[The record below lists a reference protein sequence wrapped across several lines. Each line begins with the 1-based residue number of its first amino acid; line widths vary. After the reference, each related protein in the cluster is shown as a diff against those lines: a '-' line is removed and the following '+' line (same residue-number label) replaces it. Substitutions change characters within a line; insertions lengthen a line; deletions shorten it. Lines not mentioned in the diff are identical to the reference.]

1 MSSLHIR
8 PSRARRHESTQGVT
22 VVLLALTATLLG
34 TAIAHASGGGGG
46 GGGMPST
53 PTSTFDTS
61 QPQSPEDKAAQDKQH
76 AADTYSQ
83 AYREVDKAKGEL
95 KEAADLRAQATAAG
109 AKGADLVKKADDKEQ
124 SAKKRLEKSRDKFG
138 EVTTLD
144 PDNADGWN
152 MLGFTRRKTGD
163 VKGAFD
169 AYWTC
174 LKLRPEHLGAHEY
187 MGEAYLEEGKL
198 AEAQSEL
205 AWLQKKGDDAKD
217 QTAQLGAA
225 ITAYVAANPGAATPA
240 TQAAAT
246 PAPTAPAAADSTNTA
261 GK

>member
-1 MSSLHIR
+1 MKIHT
-8 PSRARRHESTQGVT
+8 A
-22 VVLLALTATLLG
+22 LALAGLALAGSSATVF
-34 TAIAHASGGGGG
+34 ASGGGGG

-83 AYREVDKAKGEL
+83 AYREVDKAKDEL
-95 KEAADLRAQATAAG
+95 KEAADLRVQAAANG
-109 AKGADLVKKADDKEQ
+109 AKNADLLKKADDKAQ
-124 SAKKRLEKSRDKFG
+124 SARKRLEKSRDKFG

-174 LKLRPEHLGAHEY
+174 LKLKPEHLGAHEY

-205 AWLQKKGDDAKD
+205 AWLTKKGDDAKD
-217 QTAQLGAA
+217 QTAQLNAA

-246 PAPTAPAAADSTNTA
+246 PPPTAPTTTDSTKTA